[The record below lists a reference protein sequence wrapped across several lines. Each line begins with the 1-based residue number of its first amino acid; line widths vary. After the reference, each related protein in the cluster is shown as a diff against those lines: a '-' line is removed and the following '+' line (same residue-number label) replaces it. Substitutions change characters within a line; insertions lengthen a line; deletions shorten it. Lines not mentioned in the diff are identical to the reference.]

1 VQENERDAPA
11 AYGLGTRM
19 LLDSTESR
27 LRLHTIVRLRWFAVL
42 GQILA
47 VGIVSVG
54 FRFELPAGYCLVIIA
69 ISAWLNVFLTV
80 RFPGRHRLSAAFA
93 TVLLTYDILQLTALL
108 YLTGGIE
115 NPFTMLIVAP
125 VTVSAATLPP
135 RNTIILGAIAVAAT
149 GFLVIEHL
157 PLPWYAGEHL
167 ILPTI
172 YKFGLFAAVVASMT
186 FLAFYAWRLSKE
198 AQQMSAA
205 LAATELVLARE
216 QKLHAL
222 DTLAAAAAHEL
233 GTPLATIVLVTK
245 ELERDLPAGSPLAED
260 IALLQSQA
268 QRCREIL
275 QKLTRQPSEQDP
287 LHARV
292 TVSQLLDEAA
302 EPYRSTSVKI
312 GIDAR
317 GSTGAGE
324 TGVREPVG
332 ERRPGVV
339 YGLGNLIENA
349 VDFAKETVDV
359 TARWDERELTI
370 TITDDGPGFPPDVMD
385 TLGEPY
391 VTTRPSGLP
400 DSGSEAEASGLGLG
414 FFIAKTL
421 LERFGARLSLENR
434 QPPERGAVVR
444 IQWPREAFESSIG
457 GETAAQQNVSANR
470 AQAGYS

>member
-1 VQENERDAPA
+1 VQRLQLEAPTPK
-11 AYGLGTRM
+11 GSGTRM
-19 LLDSTESR
+19 PLDAAESH
-27 LRLHTIVRLRWFAVL
+27 LRLQTIVRLRWFAVL
-42 GQILA
+42 GQITA
-47 VGIVSVG
+47 VFIVSVG
-54 FRFELPAGYCLVIIA
+54 FRFELPLGYCLAFIA

-80 RFPGRHRLSAAFA
+80 RFPARHRLSATLA
-93 TVLLTYDILQLTALL
+93 TVLLAYDILQLMGLL

-149 GFLVIEHL
+149 GFLVVEHV
-157 PLPWYAGEHL
+157 PLPWYPGEQL
-167 ILPTI
+167 VLPTL

-186 FLAFYAWRLSKE
+186 FLAFYAWRLSRE

-245 ELERDLPAGSPLAED
+245 ELERDMPTGSPLAED

-287 LHARV
+287 LHASI
-292 TVSQLLDEAA
+292 TVSQLLEEAA
-302 EPYRSTSVKI
+302 ETYRSSSAKI
-312 GIDAR
+312 RIDAR
-317 GSTGAGE
+317 PSVSGE
-324 TGVREPVG
+324 TGIPEPVG
-332 ERRPGVV
+332 ERRPGIV

-349 VDFAKETVDV
+349 VDFAKETVDI

-370 TITDDGPGFPPDVMD
+370 AIADDGPGFPPDIMD

-391 VTTRPSGLP
+391 VTTRPSGAP
-400 DSGSEAEASGLGLG
+400 EPGGEAEGSGLGLG

-421 LERFGARLSLENR
+421 LERFGATLSLENR
-434 QPPERGAVVR
+434 GPPARGAVVR
-444 IQWPREAFESSIG
+444 ILWPREAFEASRAEPSATQ
-457 GETAAQQNVSANR
+457 ENVTATRSQLRQS
-470 AQAGYS
+470 